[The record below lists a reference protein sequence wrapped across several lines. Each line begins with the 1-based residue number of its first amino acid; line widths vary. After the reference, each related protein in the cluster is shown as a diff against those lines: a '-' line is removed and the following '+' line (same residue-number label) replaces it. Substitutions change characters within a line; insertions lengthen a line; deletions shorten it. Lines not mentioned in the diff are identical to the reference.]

1 MIVVSVIGII
11 LAFAVLI
18 FAAYKKISMFLAAV
32 LAAAIV
38 ALFGGLDVAASLVGA
53 DGPFLIG
60 MKDFVG
66 SWLVIFALGALLGAL
81 YDKSGA
87 TWRISSTL
95 INKAGTQWT
104 LLIYVLVGALLVY
117 GGIQVTVMIFVLLP
131 FAKILFPKA
140 GIPWYLFPGITGLAI
155 ATFAMGQ
162 MPGSLQMQN
171 IIPTQI
177 LGTALTAAPVE
188 GVGHYE
194 PLRHY
199 AEVHLKLE
207 PLPRGSGMQF
217 AADCREEV
225 LDKNWQR
232 LVLTHLEEKQHLGV
246 LIGAPLT
253 DVKITLIAGRAHLKH
268 TEGGDFR
275 QATYRAVRQG
285 LMMADQIHKTQLLEP
300 WYAFRLE
307 LPSDNVG
314 RAMNDIQN
322 MGGSFDPPETG
333 ADGDTT
339 LLTGTAPAS
348 TMRSYP
354 MEVVGYTRGRGHL
367 TLTLDGYRPCHNAAE
382 VIEAAGYEPEHDLDN
397 PADSVFCAHGAGFVV
412 PWEQVRS
419 HMHVDSG
426 WGRTAKT
433 EETVQA
439 RPRRMAAY
447 RATLEEDA
455 ELLKIFEQ
463 TYGPIK
469 RDPLAAFR
477 PTQKRERPDF
487 NAEQWEIQPEYL
499 LVDGYNII
507 FAWDELNA
515 LSKESLEA
523 ARHRLMDILCNYQGF
538 KKCVLILVFDAY
550 RVPGSPGSIEQY
562 HNIHVVYTREAETA
576 DMFIERVTHE
586 IGKGRRVR
594 VATSDGM
601 EQVIILGHGA
611 LRVSARMFHEEVQE
625 AEKEIRRYLQ
635 GEG

>member
-199 AEVHLKLE
+199 AEVHLLLE
-207 PLPRGSGMQF
+207 PLPRGKGHDDPE
-217 AADCREEV
+217 AAIELYQV
-225 LDKNWQR
+225 QGGILDEKELEQR
-232 LVLTHLEEKQHLGV
+232 APGFWISLLPMVVTFV
-246 LIGAPLT
+246 LINGFGVELLYGLTAGCVLSLLFFCKSLGGVKGFGEIVSEGFNNGIFPCIIIAAVVGVGKVVSAT
-253 DVKITLIAGRAHLKH
+253 DVFALVQENIINLPLPGLVKVAAITTIIAGITGSAS
-268 TEGGDFR
+268 GGLTI
-275 QATYRAVRQG
+275 A
-285 LMMADQIHKTQLLEP
+285 
-300 WYAFRLE
+300 LE
-307 LPSDNVG
+307 LFG
-314 RAMNDIQN
+314 
-322 MGGSFDPPETG
+322 ETFI
-333 ADGDTT
+333 
-339 LLTGTAPAS
+339 S
-348 TMRSYP
+348 W
-354 MEVVGYTRGRGHL
+354 GYTPEIIHRVASIACGGL
-367 TLTLDGYRPCHNAAE
+367 DTLPWNGTVVMLFALSGVSYKKGYK
-382 VIEAAGYEPEHDLDN
+382 
-397 PADSVFCAHGAGFVV
+397 
-412 PWEQVRS
+412 
-419 HMHVDSG
+419 HV
-426 WGRTAKT
+426 AM
-433 EETVQA
+433 ETVIL
-439 RPRRMAAY
+439 P
-447 RATLEEDA
+447 
-455 ELLKIFEQ
+455 LL
-463 TYGPIK
+463 
-469 RDPLAAFR
+469 
-477 PTQKRERPDF
+477 
-487 NAEQWEIQPEYL
+487 
-499 LVDGYNII
+499 
-507 FAWDELNA
+507 
-515 LSKESLEA
+515 SL
-523 ARHRLMDILCNYQGF
+523 IP
-538 KKCVLILVFDAY
+538 VFIY
-550 RVPGSPGSIEQY
+550 YSIV
-562 HNIHVVYTREAETA
+562 H
-576 DMFIERVTHE
+576 
-586 IGKGRRVR
+586 
-594 VATSDGM
+594 
-601 EQVIILGHGA
+601 
-611 LRVSARMFHEEVQE
+611 
-625 AEKEIRRYLQ
+625 
-635 GEG
+635 